1 MSNLEHNNLPKAK
14 AKGLTS
20 ATKRRRSLS
29 NSRRVRQ
36 RQLDF
41 QIIMP
46 HKVNVRSLPEVCG
59 INIALMC

>member
-1 MSNLEHNNLPKAK
+1 MSNLEHSNLPKAK

-41 QIIMP
+41 QIITP
-46 HKVNVRSLPEVCG
+46 HKANVRSLPEVCD
-59 INIALMC
+59 IL